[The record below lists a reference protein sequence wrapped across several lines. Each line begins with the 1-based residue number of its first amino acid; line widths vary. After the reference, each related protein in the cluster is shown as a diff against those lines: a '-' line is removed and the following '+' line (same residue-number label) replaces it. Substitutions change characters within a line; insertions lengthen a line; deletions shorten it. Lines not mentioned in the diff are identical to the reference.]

1 MKAEY
6 DFSKMKSRKNPY
18 ASKLKKS
25 VTMRLSEDVV
35 EYFKGM
41 AEEARV
47 PYQSLI
53 NLYLR
58 DCLAQNRRV
67 FSVASTATST
77 ATERFSSTGSRI
89 TTASK
94 ADSDARPLTPKQLQ
108 AMVPMKA
115 VRGRPKS
122 ANKKLLV
129 SMRCSPRRSSRISS
143 QPARVGSR
151 GWTACF
157 NSTSLVIRAARE
169 AELCVSPRKARWCAS
184 EMPAA
189 VSRPW

>member
-35 EYFKGM
+35 EYFKSM
-41 AEEARV
+41 AAEAGV

-67 FSVASTATST
+67 QIKWP
-77 ATERFSSTGSRI
+77 SS
-89 TTASK
+89 A
-94 ADSDARPLTPKQLQ
+94 
-108 AMVPMKA
+108 
-115 VRGRPKS
+115 
-122 ANKKLLV
+122 
-129 SMRCSPRRSSRISS
+129 
-143 QPARVGSR
+143 
-151 GWTACF
+151 
-157 NSTSLVIRAARE
+157 
-169 AELCVSPRKARWCAS
+169 
-184 EMPAA
+184 
-189 VSRPW
+189 